1 MRLHLSTT
9 APWYFCARWPDSADT
24 IGDGVVEEIDPD
36 GRGSWP
42 SRILHA
48 LAEAALAFED
58 ETGELPAEVELHL
71 TSVQAAGAGD
81 ILRKL
86 DQGPW
91 ATRDEARLA
100 NLLLARGI
108 RITVRP
114 STRADMAIVRECA
127 DLVGRSKAVE
137 FMAGMG
143 VL

>member
-1 MRLHLSTT
+1 
-9 APWYFCARWPDSADT
+9 
-24 IGDGVVEEIDPD
+24 
-36 GRGSWP
+36 
-42 SRILHA
+42 
-48 LAEAALAFED
+48 
-58 ETGELPAEVELHL
+58 VELHL

-108 RITVRP
+108 WITVRP
-114 STRADMAIVRECA
+114 STRADQAIVRECGG
-127 DLVGRSKAVE
+127 LVGRSKAVE